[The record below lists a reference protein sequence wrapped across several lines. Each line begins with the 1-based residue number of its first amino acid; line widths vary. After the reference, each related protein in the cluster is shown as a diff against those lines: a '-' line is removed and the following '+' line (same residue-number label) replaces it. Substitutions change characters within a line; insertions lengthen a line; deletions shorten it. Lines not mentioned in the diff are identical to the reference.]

1 MIVFCVR
8 HLLAP
13 TFSGG
18 FAILIYMSFTWGK
31 RMRIMVIGVGVLLIV
46 GALSAIVF
54 VFMYKA
60 PSCIDG
66 VQNRDEAGI
75 DCGGSGCSYL
85 CTAQV
90 SEPKV
95 IFVRAFTLTSGR
107 TDALAYVLNPN
118 KQAEA
123 RTAPYTLELF
133 GSDGTRITKTEGAL
147 DLPAGKT
154 AVLFIPSLANSA
166 QVTKAFITF
175 DASRIQWQKTKGEYD
190 VLSTEQIAVIE
201 GGTPRIT
208 SVLRNDTFTAKY
220 QVRVVATVFDAAG
233 TAIAASATLVPTLA
247 ARSTVP
253 LTFTWNEPFP
263 SAADHIEVVPVL
275 TLP

>member
-1 MIVFCVR
+1 M
-8 HLLAP
+8 
-13 TFSGG
+13 T
-18 FAILIYMSFTWGK
+18 FTWGK
-31 RMRIMVIGVGVLLIV
+31 RMRVWVVATTLL
-46 GALSAIVF
+46 VF
-54 VFMYKA
+54 LAAVAAAVFAFMYKA
-60 PSCIDG
+60 PSCMDG
-66 VQNRDEAGI
+66 VQNRDETGI
-75 DCGGSGCSYL
+75 DCGGSACSYL

-90 SEPKV
+90 SAPKV
-95 IFVRAFTLTSGR
+95 ILIRAFTLTNGR

-118 KQAEA
+118 KEAEA
-123 RTAPYTLELF
+123 RNAPYTLELF

-154 AVLFIPSLANSA
+154 AVLFIPSLTNGS

-175 DASRIQWQKTKGEYD
+175 DASRILWQRTKGAYD
-190 VLSTEQIAVIE
+190 VLSTEQIAVTE
-201 GGTPRIT
+201 SGTPRIT

-233 TAIAASATLVPTLA
+233 TAIAASQTLVPTLA

-263 SAADHIEVVPVL
+263 SPVDHIEVVPVL

>member
-1 MIVFCVR
+1 M
-8 HLLAP
+8 
-13 TFSGG
+13 T
-18 FAILIYMSFTWGK
+18 FTWGK
-31 RMRIMVIGVGVLLIV
+31 RMRVWVVSITLLVFV
-46 GALSAIVF
+46 GAVAAAVLAV
-54 VFMYKA
+54 MYKA
-60 PSCIDG
+60 PSCMDG

-90 SEPKV
+90 SAPKV
-95 IFVRAFTLTSGR
+95 ILVRAFTLTSGR
-107 TDALAYVLNPN
+107 TDALAYMLNPN
-118 KQAEA
+118 KEAEA
-123 RTAPYTLELF
+123 RNAPYTLELF
-133 GSDGTRITKTEGAL
+133 GSDGTRITKTEGSL

-154 AVLFIPSLANSA
+154 AVLFIPSLTNGA

-175 DASRIQWQKTKGEYD
+175 DTSRIQWQKTRGEYD

-220 QVRVVATVFDAAG
+220 QVRVVATVFNASG
-233 TAIAASATLVPTLA
+233 TAIAASQTLVPILA
-247 ARSTVP
+247 ARSTAP
-253 LTFTWNEPFP
+253 LTFTWNEPFQ
-263 SAADHIEVVPVL
+263 SSVDHIEVVPVL